1 MGPRR
6 DQRTDEEPTG
16 RPGWGAG
23 RRGRRGRIPQGFGGR
38 RDDREQRDDR
48 ERDGGRERVRAAGA
62 AQAGR
67 EHASTAGDDSAG
79 RDSTGREPAGPAPGR
94 GEPAGTAQA
103 GREQAGPGARG
114 SEHPAATAPP
124 RTAGTHRGSG
134 PDGEREP
141 HPAPDDAREHRGR
154 TGPDGGR
161 SPGEA
166 PENSA
171 GGRWDATAPPR
182 KLTVTRVAAWRGR
195 QLTRAAMRL
204 FFSAAHADGAAE
216 SGLARFS
223 YAVMLNYAVDA
234 AITVALANTLFF
246 SAATGESRDKV
257 ALYLLI
263 TVAPFAVIAPVI
275 GPALDRLRQGRRTA
289 LAVSFGVRVLL
300 AAVMAM
306 NFDGWLLYPAALG
319 CMVLSKSFGV
329 LKAAM
334 TPRVLPAA
342 IDLTTANSRLT
353 TFGLAAG
360 GVFGA
365 VASGFAWLLGSPG
378 ALWFMAALAAAGVW
392 LCLRITRRV
401 ESSAGEARAVAGKR
415 RRAPLGPHVVV
426 ALWGNAGIRV
436 LTGFLTLF
444 AAFVIKESTRQ
455 DPAMQ
460 VVLLG
465 AVGGAA
471 GLGSFLGNAA
481 GARMRFGAP
490 DRLIVSCLGSALAI
504 AVCAAVLAGVPA
516 AVAVGLVAA
525 TASALA
531 KVCLDAVV
539 QRDVAEESRASAF
552 GRSETVLQ
560 LSWVFGG
567 ALGVLLP
574 PVWWIGFTTTA
585 ALLALVLV
593 QTVLVGRGGGL
604 VRLPRR
610 GRRAEPG
617 TEGVPAGAR
626 TRRTAP
632 DREPVRRHR
641 AVDLADDTGP

>member
-1 MGPRR
+1 MGLRR
-6 DQRTDEEPTG
+6 DQRTDQEPTG

-23 RRGRRGRIPQGFGGR
+23 RRGRRGRIPQGFGER
-38 RDDREQRDDR
+38 RDDR
-48 ERDGGRERVRAAGA
+48 ERDGGSGRAAGPTA
-62 AQAGR
+62 DEQGR
-67 EHASTAGDDSAG
+67 T
-79 RDSTGREPAGPAPGR
+79 AGPAAGEQRRTAGEQDRAARPAAGEQRRTAGEQDRAARPAAGEQGR
-94 GEPAGTAQA
+94 T
-103 GREQAGPGARG
+103 AGPAAGEQVGA
-114 SEHPAATAPP
+114 EHAGHEHAAATAPP
-124 RTAGTHRGSG
+124 SSTGTRRDSGSDGEHRRG
-134 PDGEREP
+134 PDRGHDTDAEREQDRNS
-141 HPAPDDAREHRGR
+141 APDDRA
-154 TGPDGGR
+154 
-161 SPGEA
+161 PGDA
-166 PENSA
+166 PEDTPR
-171 GGRWDATAPPR
+171 GRWDPTAPPR

-195 QLTRAAMRL
+195 QLTRGAMRL

-234 AITVALANTLFF
+234 AMAVALANTLFF

-300 AAVMAM
+300 AAVMAV

-342 IDLTTANSRLT
+342 IDLTRANSRLT

-378 ALWFMAALAAAGVW
+378 ALWFMAALAAGGTW

-415 RRAPLGPHVVV
+415 RRAPLSSHVVV

-481 GARMRFGAP
+481 GARMRFGNP
-490 DRLIVSCLGSALAI
+490 DRLIASCLGAALAI
-504 AVCAAVLAGVPA
+504 TACAAVLAGVPV
-516 AVAVGLVAA
+516 AVAVGLVGA

-585 ALLALVLV
+585 ALLALVLA

-604 VRLPRR
+604 LPRP
-610 GRRAEPG
+610 RRRSEAEPG
-617 TEGVPAGAR
+617 TERVA
-626 TRRTAP
+626 
-632 DREPVRRHR
+632 
-641 AVDLADDTGP
+641 TGP